1 MIDVCSDLPEF
12 PDDRTYRLGIM
23 GGTFDP
29 IHYGHLVCAEQVR
42 EDLNLDHVV
51 FIPAGK
57 PAFKQHRHIARE
69 DYRFAMC
76 LLATSTNP
84 DFSVSRL
91 ELDGEGLTYTV
102 DTLRTM
108 REFYPDNVEL
118 YFITGADVVAQIP
131 SWKDAQ
137 LLGQYANIVAATRPG
152 YDLERMSEMLEESD
166 IDLNVH
172 YVEVPAL
179 AISSSHLRKRVR
191 SHRSLRYLTTASVE
205 GYIAKKH
212 LYLDPDTK

>member
-1 MIDVCSDLPEF
+1 MIDICSDLPEF
-12 PDDRTYRLGIM
+12 PDDRIYRLGIM

-42 EDLNLDHVV
+42 EDLGLDHVV
-51 FIPAGK
+51 FIPAGN
-57 PAFKQHRHIARE
+57 PAFKQDRDIARG

-91 ELDGEGLTYTV
+91 ELASDGVTYTV
-102 DTLRTM
+102 NTLRTM

-131 SWKDAQ
+131 LWKDAEY
-137 LLGQYANIVAATRPG
+137 LGQYANIVAATRPG
-152 YDLERMSEMLEESD
+152 YDL
-166 IDLNVH
+166 H
-172 YVEVPAL
+172 
-179 AISSSHLRKRVR
+179 
-191 SHRSLRYLTTASVE
+191 
-205 GYIAKKH
+205 
-212 LYLDPDTK
+212 